1 MLSPENRKKHV
12 LCSSAFRSATCGRTT
27 GISVY
32 HTAGKCVYHT
42 PGKYVCYL
50 QRFDIMNSSL
60 SEEIKQRLMNL
71 NDSRITKDGVLIIKA
86 SEERSQKKNKEL
98 ALNRLN
104 DLIVSVSTPPKK
116 RIPTKP
122 TVSSQIKRLEDKSKR
137 SQMKAFRK
145 KVEDID

>member
-1 MLSPENRKKHV
+1 
-12 LCSSAFRSATCGRTT
+12 
-27 GISVY
+27 
-32 HTAGKCVYHT
+32 
-42 PGKYVCYL
+42 
-50 QRFDIMNSSL
+50 MNSSL